1 MGRKTDDLQRKT
13 ERVVRSLHEGLKSKA
28 IIGLLFPVSLVQD
41 SQKPESF
48 KEDDALLGP
57 IPMVKIIP
65 FSGTVA
71 AAEKVA
77 VYCILKAGFA
87 HDASHRTRT
96 AEVRLE
102 IVPVPVL
109 DRH

>member
-57 IPMVKIIP
+57 IPIVKLIP
-65 FSGTVA
+65 FSGTFA
-71 AAEKVA
+71 GAGKAA

-87 HDASHRTRT
+87 HEVSHLTKT
-96 AEVRLE
+96 TEARLE
-102 IVPVPVL
+102 SMPVPVL